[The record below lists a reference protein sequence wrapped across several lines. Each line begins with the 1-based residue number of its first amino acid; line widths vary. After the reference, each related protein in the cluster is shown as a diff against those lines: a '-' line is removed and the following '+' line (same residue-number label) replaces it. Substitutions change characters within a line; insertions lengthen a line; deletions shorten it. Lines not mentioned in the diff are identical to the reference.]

1 MNKLGYIEQELR
13 KISVP
18 YEFGQWTKA
27 VKYPYFVGE
36 LGQDNITAEDGV
48 IETAFILNG
57 WNRGKTLDLE
67 VIKEKVMKHFNPI
80 YGLRIPT
87 ETGALIITYESV
99 NYIPQNDSDLK
110 KIEINLKITEWK
122 GDF

>member
-48 IETAFILNG
+48 SETAFILNG

-67 VIKEKVMKHFNPI
+67 VIKEKVIKHFNPI

-87 ETGALIITYESV
+87 ETGALIITYESA

>member
-48 IETAFILNG
+48 FETAFILNG

-67 VIKEKVMKHFNPI
+67 VIKEKVIKHFNPI

-87 ETGALIITYESV
+87 ETGALIITYESA

>member
-48 IETAFILNG
+48 IGTAFILNG

-87 ETGALIITYESV
+87 ETGALIITYESA

>member
-48 IETAFILNG
+48 FETPFILNG

-67 VIKEKVMKHFNPI
+67 VIKEKVIKHFNPI

-87 ETGALIITYESV
+87 ETGALIITYESA

>member
-57 WNRGKTLDLE
+57 GNRGKTLDLE

-87 ETGALIITYESV
+87 ETGALIITYESA